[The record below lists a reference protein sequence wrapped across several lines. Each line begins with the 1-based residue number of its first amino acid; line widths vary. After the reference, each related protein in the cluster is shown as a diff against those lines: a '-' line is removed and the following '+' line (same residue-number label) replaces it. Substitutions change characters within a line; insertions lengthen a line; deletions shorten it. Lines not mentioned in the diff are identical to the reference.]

1 MDEKDL
7 ATRLRSHSVWLRSAG
22 GERLILTGA
31 NLQEA
36 DLTEAD
42 LTEADLQ
49 GANLQE
55 ADLTGADLQG
65 ANLQEANLREADLQG
80 ADLTGADLRGVKR
93 WSGVV
98 EWWLTLEPLGSRRD
112 ALRVWGH
119 SQGTVLET
127 GCWHGTPEEFAT
139 AVAARHG
146 DSQCGQEYM
155 AALGYIRAEEARRN
169 RVPHAD

>member
-31 NLQEA
+31 ILQ
-36 DLTEAD
+36 
-42 LTEADLQ
+42 EADLQ
-49 GANLQE
+49 GA
-55 ADLTGADLQG
+55 DLTEAELQGAILRG
-65 ANLQEANLREADLQG
+65 ANLQGAILREAGLQG